1 MRHISRLLGRSTRRA
16 TFATL
21 ASPAAKPSNGKA
33 KFVYAAT
40 GTLIGAVAGYSALSY
55 QLRDDGPPGATQS
68 RSSRDYATEGVT
80 MRVRLHP
87 PLSHQRQYSQAVGP
101 GRDPP

>member
-1 MRHISRLLGRSTRRA
+1 MRHLYRLLGRNTRRA

-21 ASPAAKPSNGKA
+21 SSPAAKPSNGNA

-55 QLRDDGPPGATQS
+55 QLRDDGLLGTSPR
-68 RSSRDYATEGVT
+68 RSPRVYATEAVT
-80 MRVRLHP
+80 FKVIAPTPESLIGTHTP
-87 PLSHQRQYSQAVGP
+87 
-101 GRDPP
+101 